1 MTIKDVTYFAAINHT
16 KVNKFQERVYNVSL
30 YNWLIFDLI
39 EVDNQLMQLTGV
51 DNQRVPFTFWPIN

>member
-1 MTIKDVTYFAAINHT
+1 MTIKDLSYFAEVNHT

-51 DNQRVPFTFWPIN
+51 DNQRIPFTYWPVN